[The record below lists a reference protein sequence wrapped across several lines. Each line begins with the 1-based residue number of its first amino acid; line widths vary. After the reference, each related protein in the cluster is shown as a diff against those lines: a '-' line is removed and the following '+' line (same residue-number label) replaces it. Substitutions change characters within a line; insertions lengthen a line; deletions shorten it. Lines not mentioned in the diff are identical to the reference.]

1 MGFIFRLKKGLKENL
16 AKVVCLFRHESLSAA
31 HNVPHQYSQP
41 HHQQSNNEFN
51 RRTYQSLRNPPSAA
65 AAGLRVLPASAE
77 VPAAAQSAIR
87 TLPPRVLTDRL
98 NQLPQ
103 NAGRVEEYA
112 INVFKLLTLLIPPSN
127 RRKLQLLL
135 KFIRKVILVTR
146 YFYSRISYRFY
157 FMFVNVRLSV

>member
-1 MGFIFRLKKGLKENL
+1 M
-16 AKVVCLFRHESLSAA
+16 
-31 HNVPHQYSQP
+31 PHQYSQP

-135 KFIRKVILVTR
+135 KFIRKVILVILIFNHKFPIVFILCLSMFGCL
-146 YFYSRISYRFY
+146 YHLFSFS
-157 FMFVNVRLSV
+157 FMDICIFGFKE